1 MRQFFSRAAWIAC
14 LSLAPL
20 LLLTA
25 GVEAQD
31 GAATYKS
38 KCVVCHG
45 ADGKGSPMGVKLGA
59 RDLTSP
65 EVQQQTDAQLTEVI
79 TKGKGKM
86 PGFEERLK
94 DTEIK
99 DLVAFVRTLAKK

>member
-1 MRQFFSRAAWIAC
+1 MRQLFSRAAWIAC
-14 LSLAPL
+14 LSVAQL
-20 LLLTA
+20 LSLTA

-45 ADGKGSPMGVKLGA
+45 ADGKGSTMGVKLGA

-65 EVQQQTDAQLTEVI
+65 EVQQ
-79 TKGKGKM
+79 
-86 PGFEERLK
+86 
-94 DTEIK
+94 
-99 DLVAFVRTLAKK
+99 

>member
-1 MRQFFSRAAWIAC
+1 MRQFFSRAVGIAC
-14 LSLAPL
+14 FSLAPL
-20 LLLTA
+20 LLSTA

-31 GAATYKS
+31 GAATYKG

-59 RDLTSP
+59 TDLTSAD
-65 EVQQQTDAQLTEVI
+65 VQQQTDAQLSEVI

-99 DLVAFVRTLAKK
+99 DLVAFVRSLAKK